1 LSENR
6 ILIIDDEVDVCNFFK
21 RLLLKKGYHVVT
33 ATSEKEALNALED
46 WDFNVAMVDLKLP
59 DTDGLTLLQL
69 IKRGQPN
76 CEVVIMTGFSTI
88 KTAVEAMH
96 LGAYEYIEKPFDN
109 IDEIEALIQ
118 NAANHAQKRQNGQ
131 IDEEDWAAV
140 AKRVGFFVGQSPQ
153 MRRLASLAYKIAS
166 KNINVLIQGNT
177 GSGKEVLARF
187 IHASSNRAD
196 QPFIAVN
203 CGALPENLLESELF
217 GHERGAFTGANQT
230 RRGIFELSHRGTL
243 FLDEI
248 GDASPSIQVKLLRVL
263 ETGEFCRVGGER
275 SSKTDVRILSA
286 TNVNLEEAI
295 REKTFREDLYYRLN
309 VVSLVSPDLAQRRE
323 DIKALA
329 EHFIQQYSPSA
340 KLHPKAVLAL
350 ENHSWPGNIRE
361 LSNVLRRAVA
371 LSDDNSIQIQ
381 HLATQ
386 LTGDLSTPA
395 VTRIS
400 EQPQL
405 DHAQQSRNI
414 LDEFWQHYAK
424 DEHLQN
430 MSASE
435 LNQLL
440 LSLRGLENS
449 VVAIMRNKGL
459 KPSQN
464 RILKESEAETIK
476 KTLEENLWNVTAT
489 AKALGI
495 ARNTLHRKIKLYGL
509 HIT

>member
-1 LSENR
+1 MSENR

-21 RLLLKKGYHVVT
+21 RLLHKKGYQVVI
-33 ATSEKEALNALED
+33 ATNEKDALTALED

-69 IKRGQPN
+69 IKRAQPS
-76 CEVVIMTGFSTI
+76 CEVIIMTGFSTI

-96 LGAYEYIEKPFDN
+96 LGAFEYIEKPFDD
-109 IDEIEALIQ
+109 IDEIEKLIH
-118 NAANHAQKRQNGQ
+118 NAANHAQKKQNGQ
-131 IDEEDWAAV
+131 IGEEDWAAV
-140 AKRVGFFVGQSPQ
+140 AKRVGFFVGQSQQ
-153 MRRLASLAYKIAS
+153 MRRLVSLAYKIAT

-187 IHASSNRAD
+187 IHAASNRAD

-217 GHERGAFTGANQT
+217 GHERGAFTGANQS

-263 ETGEFCRVGGER
+263 ETGEFSRVGGER

-295 REKTFREDLYYRLN
+295 REKTFREDLFYRLN
-309 VVSLVSPDLAQRRE
+309 VVTLVTPDLSQRRE

-329 EHFIQQYSPSA
+329 EHFIQQYSPNV
-340 KLHPKAVLAL
+340 KLHPKAAMAL
-350 ENHSWPGNIRE
+350 ENYNWPGNIRE

-371 LSDDNSIQIQ
+371 LSDESSIQVQ

-386 LTGDLSTPA
+386 LTSEFPSPTA
-395 VTRIS
+395 KSYI
-400 EQPQL
+400 EQPQEF
-405 DHAQQSRNI
+405 AERNSSDV
-414 LDEFWQHYAK
+414 LEDFWQHYAQE
-424 DEHLQN
+424 EHLQT

-440 LSLRGLENS
+440 LSLRGLEKS
-449 VVAIMRNKGL
+449 VVTIMRNKGL

-476 KTLEENLWNVTAT
+476 KTLEENLWNVTST

-509 HIT
+509 HN